1 MFIDMTKR
9 KAATFRL
16 DERLIDAL
24 DNAAADD
31 NNSRNRF
38 LEKLLIT
45 ALKELKK
52 IPEDFI
58 PMGENRGGDQKSS
71 KN

>member
-1 MFIDMTKR
+1 MFISMVKR

-24 DNAAADD
+24 DDAAADD

-38 LEKLLIT
+38 LEKILVN

-52 IPEDFI
+52 IPDDFT
-58 PMGENRGGDQKSS
+58 PMGENRGRVK
-71 KN
+71 K